1 MHSYLE
7 VHPMLQKSTCKLKI
21 QKESKGRK
29 SSNKANH
36 QAHAFSSWFL
46 VSIVSHKP
54 MISKQ
59 PTLLRKMLKISVIM
73 DGEIYSQKGKKKMK
87 KKTDVR
93 FNH

>member
-1 MHSYLE
+1 
-7 VHPMLQKSTCKLKI
+7 MLQKSTCKLKI

-46 VSIVSHKP
+46 VPVISHKP

-59 PTLLRKMLKISVIM
+59 PTLLRKMLKISEIM
-73 DGEIYSQKGKKKMK
+73 EGEIYSQKGKKKMK

>member
-1 MHSYLE
+1 
-7 VHPMLQKSTCKLKI
+7 MLQKSTCKLKI

-46 VSIVSHKP
+46 VPVISHKP

-73 DGEIYSQKGKKKMK
+73 DGEIYSQKGKKNENEKEN
-87 KKTDVR
+87 R
-93 FNH
+93 C